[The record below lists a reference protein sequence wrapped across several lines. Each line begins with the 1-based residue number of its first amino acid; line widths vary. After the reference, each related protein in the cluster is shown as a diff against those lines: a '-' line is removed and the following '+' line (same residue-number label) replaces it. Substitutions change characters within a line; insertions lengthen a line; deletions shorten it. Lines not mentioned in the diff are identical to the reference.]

1 MNQLICFDS
10 SELLAFHQLDVAG
23 LPLAEQ
29 LDAILGLAAKTLAGD
44 GLGMNDVIFIIA
56 ELTDMRDRPIV
67 NEAQKRIW
75 TRPECY
81 PCRIILERGGFKAGA
96 RVRLLFTATKAPH
109 RQINSTKGQMPTGP
123 FSRSAVVGG
132 RVYGSGVRP
141 IIPGT
146 QTIVSEDL
154 KECARQ
160 CLRNLATN
168 MEESGANLKKAYSF
182 TTYLP
187 DLANV
192 GLVMEV
198 FGEYGISGSEA
209 ALSFEKVDALNEYH
223 PIEIAGNANL

>member
-1 MNQLICFDS
+1 
-10 SELLAFHQLDVAG
+10 
-23 LPLAEQ
+23 LPLAGQ
-29 LDAILGLAAKTLAGD
+29 LESIFGLAAKTLAED
-44 GLGMNDVIFIIA
+44 GLGMNDVIYIIA
-56 ELTDMRDRPIV
+56 ELVDMHDRPIV
-67 NEAQKRIW
+67 NNAQKRIW
-75 TRPECY
+75 TSPEHY

-109 RQINSTKGQMPTGP
+109 RQVNSAKGQMPTGP
-123 FSRSAVVGG
+123 FSRSAVVGR

-146 QTIVSEDL
+146 QTIVSEDF

-168 MEESGANLKKAYSF
+168 MEESGASLEKAYSF

-198 FGEYGISGSEA
+198 FAEYGISGNGME
-209 ALSFEKVDALNEYH
+209 LSFEKVDALNECH
-223 PIEIAGNANL
+223 PVEIACNANL